1 MDLVR
6 DMLDKKVVD
15 RNGRDMGRVDSIVLR
30 VDAAAPPSVL
40 ALEIGPSVLAARV
53 RPLFG
58 RWVAALEHGFGVS
71 EGRPLRI
78 LLKDVLHVHNHV
90 KIDVA
95 FGETPAATI
104 EQRLRRWVASLPRS
118 S

>member
-15 RNGRDMGRVDSIVLR
+15 RNGREMGRVDGIILR
-30 VDAAAPPSVL
+30 VDAGEPPSVL
-40 ALEIGPSVLAARV
+40 ALELGPAVLAARV
-53 RPLFG
+53 RPVFG
-58 RWVAALEHGFGVS
+58 RWVAALEHGFGVDK
-71 EGRPLRI
+71 GRPTRI
-78 LLKDVLHVHNHV
+78 PFKDVLQVHNAIT
-90 KIDVA
+90 IDAA

-104 EQRLRRWVASLPRS
+104 EQRLRRWVASIPRS

>member
-15 RNGRDMGRVDSIVLR
+15 RNGREVGRVDSIILR
-30 VDAAAPPSVL
+30 VDAAQAPSVL
-40 ALEIGPSVLAARV
+40 AIELGPAVLAARV
-53 RPLFG
+53 KPLFG
-58 RWVAALEHGFGVS
+58 RWVAALEHGFAVD
-71 EGRPLRI
+71 EGRPVRI
-78 LLKDVLHVHNHV
+78 PSKAILHVQNHV
-90 KIDVA
+90 KVDLA

-104 EQRLRRWVASLPRS
+104 EQRLRRWVASIPGS

>member
-15 RNGRDMGRVDSIVLR
+15 RNGREMGRVDSIILR
-30 VDAAAPPSVL
+30 VDAGEPPSVL
-40 ALEIGPSVLAARV
+40 ALELGPAVLAARI

-58 RWVAALEHGFGVS
+58 RWVAALEQGFGVS
-71 EGRPLRI
+71 EGRPFRI
-78 LLKDVLHVHNHV
+78 PFKDILHVHNHI
-90 KIDVA
+90 KIDLAVS
-95 FGETPAATI
+95 ETPAATI
-104 EQRLRRWVASLPRS
+104 EQRLRRWVASIPRS

>member
-6 DMLDKKVVD
+6 DMLDQKIVD
-15 RNGRDMGRVDSIVLR
+15 RNGREMGRVDSIILR
-30 VDAAAPPSVL
+30 VDASEPPSVL
-40 ALEIGPSVLAARV
+40 ALELGPAVLAARV

-58 RWVAALEHGFGVS
+58 RWIVALEHGFGVD

-78 LLKDVLHVHNHV
+78 PFKDVLQVHDLI

-104 EQRLRRWVASLPRS
+104 EQ
-118 S
+118 

>member
-15 RNGRDMGRVDSIVLR
+15 RNGREMGRVDSIILR

-40 ALEIGPSVLAARV
+40 AFELGPAVLAARV
-53 RPLFG
+53 RPLWG
-58 RWVAALEHGFGVS
+58 RWVAALEHGFGGD
-71 EGRPLRI
+71 EGRPVRI
-78 LLKDVLHVHNHV
+78 PFTDILHVHNHI

-104 EQRLRRWVASLPRS
+104 EQCLRRWIAAIPRS
-118 S
+118 

>member
-6 DMLDKKVVD
+6 DMLDKKITD
-15 RNGRDMGRVDSIVLR
+15 RNGREMGRVDSIILR
-30 VDAAAPPSVL
+30 VDAARPPSVL
-40 ALEIGPSVLAARV
+40 ALELGPAVLAARV
-53 RPLFG
+53 SPLLG
-58 RWVAALEHGFGVS
+58 RWVAALEHGFGVNK
-71 EGRPLRI
+71 GRPVRI
-78 LLKDVLHVHNHV
+78 PFTDILHVHNQI

-104 EQRLRRWVASLPRS
+104 EQRLRRWVASLPGS

>member
-15 RNGRDMGRVDSIVLR
+15 RHGRDMGRVDSIILR
-30 VDAAAPPSVL
+30 VDAAKPPSVL
-40 ALEIGPSVLAARV
+40 AIELGPAVLAARV
-53 RPLFG
+53 KPLWG

-78 LLKDVLHVHNHV
+78 PLEDVLDVHDHV

-95 FGETPAATI
+95 FAETPAATI

>member
-15 RNGRDMGRVDSIVLR
+15 RNGREMGRVDSIILR
-30 VDAAAPPSVL
+30 VDAAEPPNVL
-40 ALEIGPSVLAARV
+40 AVELGPAVLAARV

-71 EGRPLRI
+71 EGRPVRI
-78 LLKDVLHVHNHV
+78 PLKDLIHIDNHI

-104 EQRLRRWVASLPRS
+104 EQRLRRWVAAIPFS